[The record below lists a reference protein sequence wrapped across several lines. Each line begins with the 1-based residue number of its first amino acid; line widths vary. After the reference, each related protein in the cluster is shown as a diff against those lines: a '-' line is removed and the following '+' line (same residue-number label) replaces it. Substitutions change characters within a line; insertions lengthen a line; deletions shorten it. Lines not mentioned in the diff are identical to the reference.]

1 VVCLTAD
8 RRRQAAS
15 VHFALLTRENRS
27 VADVSIGVVIS
38 SATTTPQ
45 RVQFP
50 IVTSSIDFCRLPPL
64 CAPLSCPVIVVIVRN
79 PLSRVDRHAL
89 QRTRSWILVILNLI
103 TVLGCSWSS
112 SWHYFLGDRTVHTGF
127 ACWLLY
133 LMRIGLHAYIHTPY
147 SGKSYCSTYVFLT
160 YLHNIWID
168 FLHFLNT
175 TLQNN

>member
-112 SWHYFLGDRTVHTGF
+112 SWHYFLGDRTAHTGC

-133 LMRIGLHAYIHTPY
+133 FNTYRLTCVYTYTIFRKKLLQYICFFNISSQHLDRFFTF
-147 SGKSYCSTYVFLT
+147 SQ
-160 YLHNIWID
+160 HNI
-168 FLHFLNT
+168 T
-175 TLQNN
+175 E